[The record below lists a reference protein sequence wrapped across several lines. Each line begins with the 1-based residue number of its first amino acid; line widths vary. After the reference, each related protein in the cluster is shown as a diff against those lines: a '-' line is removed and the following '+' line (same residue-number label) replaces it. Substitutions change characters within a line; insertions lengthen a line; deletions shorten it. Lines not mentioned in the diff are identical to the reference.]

1 MANLIPQNNV
11 SLFTHENFGELRV
24 VIKDGEPWFVA
35 ADVCKALD
43 IGNPSMALTR
53 LDSDE
58 KGVSLI
64 DTLGGFQAMS
74 IISEPGLY
82 SLTLGSKK
90 PEAKPFKRW
99 ITHDVIP
106 SIRKTGVYV
115 SREIDSNMLFQIAE
129 QMKKKEEQIVALSAQ
144 NAEMLPKASFY
155 DTVTGSSDTI
165 DMAQAAKV
173 LNMGIGR
180 NTLFKI
186 LRSANVLQHNNI
198 PYQEFV
204 DRGYFRCIESSY
216 STPDGTNH
224 VSIKTVVFQ
233 KGLDFIRKTV
243 QADRDKR
250 CR

>member
-1 MANLIPQNNV
+1 MEQAIINIHEERENFPVDGRELHERLEVETPYKQWFDRMCEYGFEEGRDFCTKLCESTGGRPSTNHELALSMAKELCMLQRTEKGREVRRYLIAVEQAWNTPEKVMSRALQMANRIID
-11 SLFTHENFGELRV
+11 NFKNEV
-24 VIKDGEPWFVA
+24 KI
-35 ADVCKALD
+35 
-43 IGNPSMALTR
+43 
-53 LDSDE
+53 
-58 KGVSLI
+58 
-64 DTLGGFQAMS
+64 
-74 IISEPGLY
+74 
-82 SLTLGSKK
+82 
-90 PEAKPFKRW
+90 
-99 ITHDVIP
+99 
-106 SIRKTGVYV
+106 
-115 SREIDSNMLFQIAE
+115 
-129 QMKKKEEQIVALSAQ
+129 LSAQ

-216 STPDGTNH
+216 STTDGTNH

-243 QADRDKR
+243 QADRGKR

>member
-1 MANLIPQNNV
+1 MDNNIIPIHEEHGDYPVNGRELHEKLGVETQYSKWIHRMLEYGFEAGKDFETVVKNVHRADGTVMPQTQTDYNLTLSMAKEICMLQRTEQGKAIRRYLISVEEAWNTPEKVMSRALQMADRI
-11 SLFTHENFGELRV
+11 LAGF
-24 VIKDGEPWFVA
+24 KDEV
-35 ADVCKALD
+35 KAL
-43 IGNPSMALTR
+43 A
-53 LDSDE
+53 E
-58 KGVSLI
+58 K
-64 DTLGGFQAMS
+64 
-74 IISEPGLY
+74 
-82 SLTLGSKK
+82 
-90 PEAKPFKRW
+90 
-99 ITHDVIP
+99 
-106 SIRKTGVYV
+106 
-115 SREIDSNMLFQIAE
+115 
-129 QMKKKEEQIVALSAQ
+129 
-144 NAEMLPKASFY
+144 NAEMLPKAQFY
-155 DTVTGSSDTI
+155 DTVTGSTDTI

-186 LRSANVLQHNNI
+186 LRSANVLQHNNV

-250 CR
+250 CW